1 MLYVWGY
8 SKLNISYF
16 SFTLA
21 ITCSNS
27 IVWKHFKSI
36 VVGFCARKISSYSI
50 LEDIDVLAP
59 ITCSSG
65 ENVTRELNGLS
76 WAKPLLH
83 ISVPWSPGQFFM
95 NIAFFMRFHLRN
107 SRAIYLECF
116 QTLLAESFMFTIFH
130 RCNSTVMVF
139 P

>member
-36 VVGFCARKISSYSI
+36 VVGFCARKSSSYSI
-50 LEDIDVLAP
+50 LEDIDVSAL

-83 ISVPWSPGQFFM
+83 ISVPWSPGQFLWILLFSCDFTWEIPVPSTW
-95 NIAFFMRFHLRN
+95 NVFRH
-107 SRAIYLECF
+107 YLQKALCLPF
-116 QTLLAESFMFTIFH
+116 
-130 RCNSTVMVF
+130 STDVIQL
-139 P
+139 